1 MICAIRH
8 AFCLS
13 DGNVIFDI
21 LEPPVFRKYSTSGGC
36 STLTIIG
43 DQQQRRSK
51 QRAHFEPLITI
62 RNMMLI
68 SNVFNGWQSSLM
80 IWAKKENDDPSLLCG
95 QGAAMWVRPQLI
107 GYHHN
112 SQKST
117 VGDPFQDN
125 VHCKVIHSALLA
137 TLQVILVQQN
147 EQLSMHQ
154 YQIVQT
160 ALCRAAA
167 SGFYKSMTCCNI
179 SPMLRD

>member
-1 MICAIRH
+1 MPKSDEYEMWFR
-8 AFCLS
+8 FC
-13 DGNVIFDI
+13 
-21 LEPPVFRKYSTSGGC
+21 
-36 STLTIIG
+36 
-43 DQQQRRSK
+43 Q
-51 QRAHFEPLITI
+51 FEPVTTI

-160 ALCRAAA
+160 ALCRALLPQVLQEHDLLQYLSYAA
-167 SGFYKSMTCCNI
+167 RLKGSTSFSQTALYI
-179 SPMLRD
+179 LL